1 MNSYNLLSIK
11 TCNFLLLSFKTVVTR
26 KIWEIYEVK
35 DLALSMRKFSA
46 NAILKQY
53 SDQRETTGDT
63 WNTPKKCFFLT
74 ERGRKRVKEWRDAT
88 FTKE

>member
-53 SDQRETTGDT
+53 VCMYVCISM
-63 WNTPKKCFFLT
+63 
-74 ERGRKRVKEWRDAT
+74 V
-88 FTKE
+88 

>member
-35 DLALSMRKFSA
+35 DFALSMRKFSA
-46 NAILKQY
+46 NAILKQNDANNAEQDHY
-53 SDQRETTGDT
+53 FSWPEAEMKIR
-63 WNTPKKCFFLT
+63 KKGCY
-74 ERGRKRVKEWRDAT
+74 
-88 FTKE
+88 